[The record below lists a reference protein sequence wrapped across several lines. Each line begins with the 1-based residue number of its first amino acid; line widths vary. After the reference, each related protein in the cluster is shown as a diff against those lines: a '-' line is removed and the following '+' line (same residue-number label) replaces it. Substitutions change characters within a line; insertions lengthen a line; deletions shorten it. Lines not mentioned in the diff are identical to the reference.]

1 MSERLLIAILAAGAS
16 RRLGQPKQLVDIGG
30 EPLLR
35 RQCRV
40 ALESAVAPVAV
51 VLGCHADACAATI
64 ADLPVTIRVNHEWEE
79 GLASSL
85 REAVRAAVECGVG
98 GLLILHADQYG
109 VTAEDIK
116 ALNRAW
122 ADAGGMT
129 ACRARHGEYAGP
141 PAILP
146 SGCFSRLLQVRGDE
160 GARQV
165 LSPQPGTRSPIDVPM
180 AAAAD
185 DLDVPEQLI
194 SFSKLC

>member
-1 MSERLLIAILAAGAS
+1 MSDRLLIAILAAGAS
-16 RRLGQPKQLVDIGG
+16 RRLGQPKQLVIVEG
-30 EPLLR
+30 EPLIR

-64 ADLPVTIRVNHEWEE
+64 ADLPVTICVNHEWEE

-85 REAVRAAVECGVG
+85 REAVRAAVECGAS
-98 GLLILHADQYG
+98 GLLILHGDQYG
-109 VTAEDIK
+109 VMAEDIK
-116 ALNRAW
+116 TLNRAW
-122 ADAGGMT
+122 ADAGGTT
-129 ACRARHGEYAGP
+129 ACRARHGDYAGP

-146 SGCFSRLLQVRGDE
+146 SVFFPRLLQVRGDE

-165 LSPQPGTRSPIDVPM
+165 LSPSPGTPPPIDVPM
-180 AAAAD
+180 PAAAD

-194 SFSKLC
+194 SLGKFC